1 VGQRIAKLPEG
12 TLNHLQKKILFTLGF
27 LALYRIGVHIP
38 IPGVDTAA
46 LSEFF
51 KNQGANLFGMFNMF
65 SGGALQR
72 FSVCALGIMPYISAS
87 IIAQL
92 LTVVVPHLEQLSKE
106 GDAGRKK
113 ITQYTRYG
121 AVILA
126 IVQGIMIANTLESSA
141 LGGRGMV
148 LNPGF
153 VWKFVTVL
161 SLTAGTAFIMWLGEQ
176 ITERGVGNGMSLI
189 IFSGIVATIPSV
201 ITGTYKQYANAE
213 MDAAR
218 ILLIVG
224 VCLAVTAGVV
234 FIEQGARQIP
244 IQYAKRQVGKKVYGG
259 QNSHLPVRVNSA
271 GVIPPIFAS
280 SLLQF
285 PVTIQGLWP
294 DTPVGSFLNL
304 LFHPGGWFYNLVYVV
319 MIVFFAFFYTSITFK
334 ADDIAENLKKHGGFV
349 PGIRPGARTSE
360 FLDKVVSRLTLTGG
374 LYLAALCVLPAL
386 LTGQFNIQFYF
397 GGTSLLIVVG
407 VALETFRQ
415 IDAHRQS
422 LRYDAFLK
430 GTSIRIRTGG
440 ARV

>member
-1 VGQRIAKLPEG
+1 MGQRIAKLPEG

-46 LSEFF
+46 LSDFF

-121 AVILA
+121 AVVLA
-126 IVQGIMIANTLESSA
+126 IVQGVMIANTLESSA

-148 LNPGF
+148 LNPGL

-161 SLTAGTAFIMWLGEQ
+161 SLAAGTAFIMWLGEQ

-189 IFSGIVATIPSV
+189 IFAGIVATIPNV
-201 ITGTYKQYANAE
+201 ITSTYKQYANAE
-213 MDAAR
+213 MDAGR
-218 ILLIVG
+218 VLLILG

-294 DTPVGSFLNL
+294 DTPIGSALSL

-334 ADDIAENLKKHGGFV
+334 ADDIAENLKKHGGFI

-386 LTGQFNIQFYF
+386 LTSQFNIQFYF

-430 GTSIRIRTGG
+430 GTAIRSRTGG
-440 ARV
+440 SRI